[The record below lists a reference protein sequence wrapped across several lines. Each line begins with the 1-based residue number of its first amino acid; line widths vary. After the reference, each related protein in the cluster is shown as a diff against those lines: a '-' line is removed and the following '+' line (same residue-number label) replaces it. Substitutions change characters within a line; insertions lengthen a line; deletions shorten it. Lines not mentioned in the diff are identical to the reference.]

1 MKASAVRPQPL
12 PGPGARGSVVL
23 VISGF
28 ALFLNRFSFLLLLEL
43 LISAGVAVVGV
54 VASLFPRPTK
64 LRDSVDL

>member
-1 MKASAVRPQPL
+1 M
-12 PGPGARGSVVL
+12 VL

-43 LISAGVAVVGV
+43 LISAGAAVVGV

>member
-1 MKASAVRPQPL
+1 M
-12 PGPGARGSVVL
+12 VL

-43 LISAGVAVVGV
+43 FISAGIAVVGV
-54 VASLFPRPTK
+54 VASLFLRPTK